1 MATSDS
7 SNSKEQQNNAS
18 PLFPLRIALFGYG
31 KMGRAIH
38 HLALQHGYSVPVIV
52 SPSNPAATHH
62 SENPEALIKALSV
75 VDVCIDFSV
84 GEAVLSNL
92 STAIQAAK
100 PFVIGTTNWQNQ
112 LNELR
117 KKVRDSSIGVIYG
130 ANFAIGT
137 QLFYQIVRYAA
148 KRMRSFPQYDV
159 SGIEWHHRHKVD
171 SPSGTARELTDIVLQ
186 ETPTKQQPAFDRMEG
201 ALPEES
207 LPFVSLRSGYC
218 PGMHM
223 ITFDGPHDT
232 IELRHT
238 TRSREGLAQGALMA
252 GRWILAKQGLYSVE
266 EMIHDIQ
273 KQEENILA

>member
-1 MATSDS
+1 MST
-7 SNSKEQQNNAS
+7 NTPKEQQNTPS
-18 PLFPLRIALFGYG
+18 LRIALFGYG

-38 HLALQHGYSVPVIV
+38 ALAVQHGYSVPVIIA
-52 SPSNPAATHH
+52 PSDPAATHRIDNTH
-62 SENPEALIKALSV
+62 ALIQALNT

-92 STAIQAAK
+92 SAAIQAAK
-100 PFVIGTTNWQNQ
+100 PLVIGTTNWQHQ
-112 LNELR
+112 LEAVR
-117 KKVRDSSIGVIYG
+117 HKVNGSSIGVIYG

-148 KRMRSFPQYDV
+148 KRMRAFSQYDV
-159 SGIEWHHRHKVD
+159 SGIEWHHRQKVD
-171 SPSGTARELTDIVLQ
+171 SPSGTAHELTDIVLQ
-186 ETPTKQQPAFDRMEG
+186 ETPNKKSPAFDRIQG
-201 ALPEES
+201 PLPAES

-252 GRWILAKQGLYSVE
+252 ASWILAKQGLYSVE
-266 EMIHDIQ
+266 EMIQDIQ
-273 KQEENILA
+273 E